1 MDQTVKRLKALSD
14 STRLRILHLISLTE
28 ECCVCEIHEVLE
40 LTAPTASRSL
50 RILEEA
56 GFVARRRA
64 GKWMHYRLREMDPEW
79 EQVRER
85 ILNSMR
91 DSMEAR
97 LDRDRF
103 KAWKQTGSC
112 GVNPEPA
119 AIRDAISKQSSQQT
133 IKDRV

>member
-14 STRLRILHLISLTE
+14 STRLRILHLISLTK
-28 ECCVCEIHEVLE
+28 ECCVCEIHEVLD
-40 LTAPTASRSL
+40 LTAPTTSRSL

-64 GKWMHYRLREMDPEW
+64 GKWMHYRLREMDREW
-79 EQVRER
+79 TQVRDHV
-85 ILNSMR
+85 LVSLD
-91 DSMEAR
+91 DSTETR
-97 LDRDRF
+97 TDRNRF
-103 KAWKQTGSC
+103 EAWKKTGTC
-112 GVNPEPA
+112 GVNPDPA